1 MDTLHILLIVAGIL
15 HFALV
20 WPAVLVP
27 KVLDWQSDLANVS
40 AMSRHVIWVHG
51 AFIVLVNLSFGTLS
65 IALAGPLSSGAP
77 LARAVCGMI
86 AVYWTS
92 RLALQIGLFDTRQ
105 HLRNWWMTAG
115 YHGLTIMFTYFSVVY
130 WFAAVAPESM

>member
-1 MDTLHILLIVAGIL
+1 MNALEMLLIVAGLL
-15 HFALV
+15 HFGLT

-27 KVLDWQSDLANVS
+27 KVLDWRHDLAHVS

-51 AFIVLVNLSFGTLS
+51 GFIVLVNLSFGVLS
-65 IALAGPLSSGAP
+65 ITMAGPLASGEP

-92 RLALQIGLFDTRQ
+92 RLALQLGLFDARE
-105 HLRNWWMTAG
+105 HLTTWWMTAG
-115 YHGLTIMFTYFSVVY
+115 YHGLTLMFTYFAVVY
-130 WFAAVAPESM
+130 WIAAVAPHSL